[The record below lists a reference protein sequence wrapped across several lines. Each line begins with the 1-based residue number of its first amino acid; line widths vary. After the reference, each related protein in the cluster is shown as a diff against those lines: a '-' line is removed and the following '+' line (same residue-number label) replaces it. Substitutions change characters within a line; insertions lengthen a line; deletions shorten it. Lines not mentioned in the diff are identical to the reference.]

1 MRREDVVLLGC
12 EPEPSL
18 SVAGPVLAPGEA
30 AAPFPSL
37 RKKGCACSPA
47 IRRVSRG
54 KVRGSNTGII
64 ALPITKLL
72 LTREEGEFIL
82 TPMPEYEMWHW
93 IHGNWV
99 LNIFLV

>member
-1 MRREDVVLLGC
+1 MRSEDVGLLGC
-12 EPEPSL
+12 EPEPSV
-18 SVAGPVLAPGEA
+18 SVAGPVLVPGGA
-30 AAPFPSL
+30 AAPFPWL

-47 IRRVSRG
+47 AGRVSRG
-54 KVRGSNTGII
+54 KARGSNTGII

-82 TPMPEYEMWHW
+82 TPVPEYEMWHW

-99 LNIFLV
+99 LHIFLV